1 MIDDYF
7 YIQQCTPYSPLKGI
21 VRVRLNPDCRVYE
34 GHFPGTPVSPGVCN
48 IEMIRRCAE
57 YIHHHPIRIRK
68 IKQCKLTALMT
79 PQITP
84 QANVTISLQEN
95 EQGVY
100 RLTASIC
107 EGETTYM
114 TLKADVADE

>member
-1 MIDDYF
+1 MMSDYF
-7 YIQQCTPYSPLKGI
+7 SILQCESKDSLSGIIRIQ
-21 VRVRLNPDCRVYE
+21 LNPDCRVYQ
-34 GHFPGTPVSPGVCN
+34 GHFPKEPVSPGVCN
-48 IEMIRRCAE
+48 IEMIRCCAE

-68 IKQCKLTALMT
+68 IKQCRLTALMT
-79 PQITP
+79 PHITP

-114 TLKADVADE
+114 TLKADIADE

>member
-57 YIHHHPIRIRK
+57 VVHGGELRILY
-68 IKQCKLTALMT
+68 IKQCRLTTMMS
-79 PQITP
+79 PFSHP
-84 QANVTISLQEN
+84 NVDVSIDMQEK
-95 EQGVY
+95 EPGVY
-100 RLTASIC
+100 RLSASIG
-107 EGETTYM
+107 EGDMAYL
-114 TLKADVADE
+114 TLKADVSDE